1 MRVVAYTDSAGV
13 GGAEISLEHLVR
25 TAPAAVDVV
34 VAGTSR
40 ATVERLAAARPGA
53 RALVVRRGVLAH
65 AAAFAAVR
73 PDVVHV
79 NRCVPWAT
87 AAAACAA
94 LGTPGTRLV
103 TVDQLPLRTTHAG
116 LLWRTRALTLRAD
129 VAVAVGRVSA
139 RRVEDF
145 YALGRG
151 SVVSVPNGVP
161 PVDAVRS
168 APPPGGELRVG
179 SLGRLDPMKGYD
191 VALRALARV
200 DGVRLVVHGAGG
212 EAARLATL
220 ARDLGVVERVEWRVW
235 TSDRAAALGGFE
247 VFVLPSRTEGF
258 SLSLVE
264 AMSAG
269 LPCFATDVGG
279 AGEAL
284 DEGRCGLL
292 VPPDDPGA
300 LAAALVRL
308 RDDPAGRERL
318 GTAARERARA
328 LYTATRMASAYVDL
342 WTRAVARPRRA
353 RLRVPA
359 PKP

>member
-1 MRVVAYTDSAGV
+1 MIVYTDSTGV

-25 TAPAAVDVV
+25 EAPAAVDVV

-40 ATVERLAAARPGA
+40 PIVERIAAVRPGA
-53 RALVVRRGVLAH
+53 RALVVRRGALAH
-65 AAAFAAVR
+65 AAAFAALR
-73 PDVVHV
+73 PDVVHL
-79 NRCVPWAT
+79 NRSVPWAT

-94 LGTPGTRLV
+94 LSVPDTRLV
-103 TVDQLPLRTTHAG
+103 TVDQLPLRTTHAA

-145 YALGRG
+145 YALGPG

-161 PVDAVRS
+161 PVDAVPSVPSRT
-168 APPPGGELRVG
+168 GELRVG
-179 SLGRLDPMKGYD
+179 SLGRRDPMKGYD
-191 VALRALARV
+191 VALRALARIE
-200 DGVRLVVHGAGG
+200 GVRLLVHGTGG
-212 EAARLATL
+212 EAPRLTAL
-220 ARDLGVVERVEWRVW
+220 ARALGIADRVEWREW
-235 TSDRAAALGGFE
+235 ISDRAAALGGFE
-247 VFVLPSRTEGF
+247 VLVLPSRTEGF

-269 LPCFATDVGG
+269 LPCVATNVGG
-279 AGEAL
+279 AAEAF

-292 VPPDDPGA
+292 VPPDDPVA

-318 GTAARERARA
+318 GSAARERARA
-328 LYTATRMASAYVDL
+328 LYTATRMASAYLDL
-342 WTRAVARPRRA
+342 WTQAVSRPRRP
-353 RLRVPA
+353 RLRVP
-359 PKP
+359 PPTP

>member
-1 MRVVAYTDSAGV
+1 MRVRTGPDRGAPCRPVGGVPVRRPRPGGGAVGGLHVAPGGAGSRRGRGRAARRALMRVAAYTDSAGV

-25 TAPAAVDVV
+25 TAPAGVEVV

-94 LGTPGTRLV
+94 LGTWGTRLV

-212 EAARLATL
+212 EAARLT
-220 ARDLGVVERVEWRVW
+220 
-235 TSDRAAALGGFE
+235 T
-247 VFVLPSRTEGF
+247 
-258 SLSLVE
+258 
-264 AMSAG
+264 
-269 LPCFATDVGG
+269 
-279 AGEAL
+279 
-284 DEGRCGLL
+284 
-292 VPPDDPGA
+292 
-300 LAAALVRL
+300 
-308 RDDPAGRERL
+308 
-318 GTAARERARA
+318 
-328 LYTATRMASAYVDL
+328 
-342 WTRAVARPRRA
+342 
-353 RLRVPA
+353 
-359 PKP
+359 